1 MSWRRL
7 KPNNAHESEKPL
19 FCTCVWM
26 FAFKLANLDLT
37 QSRFFW
43 ERVMLMLDLARNLL
57 ARPIFSERVPRCT
70 SGGFKCR
77 AFSTCR
83 WRLKISFLFNW
94 IKSKLLVQSN
104 LKAWQLTSTRRW
116 SLKSWARTV
125 MLPSLYS
132 PACTEQRFNKEDREI
147 QIFFFFLLANCHE
160 SQLACIV
167 KCSTKKRKESKFVV
181 FMQEDSKI

>member
-104 LKAWQLTSTRRW
+104 LKAWWLTSTRRW

-132 PACTEQRFNKEDREI
+132 PACREQRFYLLIFDVISKGSSKLFNKEEREM
-147 QIFFFFLLANCHE
+147 
-160 SQLACIV
+160 
-167 KCSTKKRKESKFVV
+167 KRFYLQVA
-181 FMQEDSKI
+181 QKILD